1 MRCLLCTLD
10 QCLAIGQTKRKDEL
24 MITDH
29 YNKLTHH
36 PHHHF
41 LLVMAPRVETSS
53 EPFELFFRH
62 NVYVLALRSADLQY
76 FRHDSLPSD
85 WSFGVHAYFLKI
97 YHSLILFNNANSYWL
112 SMRDYLFRN
121 IFVDFFSSWAF
132 ISFTQRIRLIHDFSN
147 QFPYHKDFDWRFLLL
162 FLEIAVHNLSK
173 LQCEILIQLAFVKF
187 TCKKTKT
194 KQ

>member
-1 MRCLLCTLD
+1 
-10 QCLAIGQTKRKDEL
+10 

-41 LLVMAPRVETSS
+41 LLVMAPRGETSS

-62 NVYVLALRSADLQY
+62 NVYVLALRSEDLQC
-76 FRHDSLPSD
+76 FRHDSLTCG

-97 YHSLILFNNANSYWL
+97 YHSMILFNNTIRYWL

-121 IFVDFFSSWAF
+121 IFVDLFSFSAF
-132 ISFTQRIRLIHDFSN
+132 ISFIQWIRLIHDFSN
-147 QFPYHKDFDWRFLLL
+147 QFPYHKDFVWRFLLS
-162 FLEIAVHNLSK
+162 FLEIAVHNLST
-173 LQCEILIQLAFVKF
+173 LQSQILIKLGFVKF
-187 TCKKTKT
+187 TYMQ
-194 KQ
+194 KQK